1 MKQQTLTCHCGH
13 EENIGSDVTLSS
25 NVLGAGW
32 GVLPTFDG
40 KLIKVCPTCY
50 TRTKE
55 LANEM
60 YQLTGSRYIS
70 LSNLIRN
77 KD

>member
-1 MKQQTLTCHCGH
+1 MKQQTLTCHCGC
-13 EENIGSDVTLSS
+13 EENIGSDVTSS
-25 NVLGAGW
+25 HNVLKAGW

-40 KLIKVCPTCY
+40 KLIKVCPICFA
-50 TRTKE
+50 RAKE